1 MGKVSRTIMM
11 EAPVEDVFM
20 YYARPEHVA
29 GHFPKESKM
38 KVIPIKITEG
48 WGVGTVMRIIGEFGG
63 RTMQWDSITC
73 QVTKNKKIVSKALN
87 GPFKKNVI
95 TVNFEEINDT
105 TKVTFEADYIL
116 PNFIIGIIIDRLH
129 IRKQVI
135 NGMDSSLQE
144 VKKSVEEKHKETV
157 IEEITVESK
166 N

>member
-1 MGKVSRTIMM
+1 MLLTQFS
-11 EAPVEDVFM
+11 
-20 YYARPEHVA
+20 
-29 GHFPKESKM
+29 
-38 KVIPIKITEG
+38 
-48 WGVGTVMRIIGEFGG
+48 
-63 RTMQWDSITC
+63 WDSITC

-116 PNFIIGIIIDRLH
+116 PNFIIGIIIDRMH
-129 IRKQVI
+129 VRKQVI

-157 IEEITVESK
+157 KEEITVESK

>member
-48 WGVGTVMRIIGEFGG
+48 WGVGTVMRIIGEFGC

-116 PNFIIGIIIDRLH
+116 PNFIIGIIIDRMH
-129 IRKQVI
+129 VRKQVI

-157 IEEITVESK
+157 KEEITVESK

>member
-1 MGKVSRTIMM
+1 MGKVSTSIIM
-11 EAPVEDVFM
+11 EAPVDDVFM

-116 PNFIIGIIIDRLH
+116 PNFIIGIIIDRMH
-129 IRKQVI
+129 VRKQVI

-157 IEEITVESK
+157 KEEITVESK

>member
-1 MGKVSRTIMM
+1 MSIVTKSIIMN
-11 EAPVEDVFM
+11 APIEQVFM
-20 YYARPEHVA
+20 YYARPEHIA
-29 GHFPKESKM
+29 GHFPEEAKM

>member
-29 GHFPKESKM
+29 GHFPKEAKM

-73 QVTKNKKIVSKALN
+73 QVTKNKKIVSKALY
-87 GPFKKNVI
+87 GPF
-95 TVNFEEINDT
+95 
-105 TKVTFEADYIL
+105 
-116 PNFIIGIIIDRLH
+116 
-129 IRKQVI
+129 
-135 NGMDSSLQE
+135 
-144 VKKSVEEKHKETV
+144 
-157 IEEITVESK
+157 
-166 N
+166 